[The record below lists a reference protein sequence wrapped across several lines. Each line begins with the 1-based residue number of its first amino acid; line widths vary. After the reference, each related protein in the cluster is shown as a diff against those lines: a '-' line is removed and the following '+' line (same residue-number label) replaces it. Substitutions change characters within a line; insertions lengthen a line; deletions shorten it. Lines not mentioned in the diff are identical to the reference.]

1 MAGGGGCGTRG
12 AVAMVRDC
20 ELLSPTGCSDGEG
33 TATEASARRWRRQW
47 GYGAEM
53 ASLPLPLLLVL
64 GLFVPFVESGRRW
77 RQGLG
82 LEGDDG
88 RSRRM
93 TITTLSILGC
103 PRLTLDGLI
112 SNLKSFNTNA
122 VFGIKHLRVGTLFSL
137 RKEQYEELLSLL
149 NTDKTQ
155 EVHNRGPKIPSC

>member
-1 MAGGGGCGTRG
+1 
-12 AVAMVRDC
+12 
-20 ELLSPTGCSDGEG
+20 
-33 TATEASARRWRRQW
+33 
-47 GYGAEM
+47 M

-64 GLFVPFVESGRRW
+64 GLFVSFVESGRRW

-88 RSRRM
+88 RSRRT
-93 TITTLSILGC
+93 TITTVACFFIVGASLKKPSAISFVNTFDIYIYMFLSILGC